1 MSLSSSTLSTLINNA
16 LTGDSNSQVV
26 AGSHLNGLCDAI
38 AQGVVNHITSSSI
51 VLPGTFVSPNTG
63 GAVTGIS
70 AVTGLSS
77 SSMATLIANNLPNA
91 GAVSGADLNNLATA
105 IATPICSHILSDVTV
120 PALGLVASPP
130 AVTGQAALSGL
141 SGSTLATA
149 IRSSILGGNCGAVDN
164 AALTSLANA
173 IGNSVAS
180 HLTGSGAVLGLGFAS
195 SPTGGPLT
203 GTSSVS

>member
-26 AGSHLNGLCDAI
+26 AGAHLNGLCDAV

-51 VLPGTFVSPNTG
+51 VLPGTFVSPNMG
-63 GAVTGIS
+63 GPVTGFS
-70 AVTGLSS
+70 SVTGLSS
-77 SSMATLIANNLPNA
+77 STMASLIAANLPNA

-105 IATPICSHILSDVTV
+105 IAGPVCSAVLAATV
-120 PALGLVASPP
+120 PALGLVAAPP
-130 AVTGQAALSGL
+130 AVTGQAALSGI
-141 SGSTLATA
+141 SGSSLATSL
-149 IRSSILGGNCGAVDN
+149 RSSILSGNCGAVDN

-173 IGNSVAS
+173 IGNSVAT
-180 HLTGSGAVLGLGFAS
+180 HLLSAGAVLGTGFAS

-203 GTSSVS
+203 GVSSVS